1 RRQSYEL
8 NERGLFNAEYAD
20 VFGIPFDFTAKPV
33 IGPPQRPPQTVQV
46 KALSPER
53 DHAEIR
59 FPRVAG
65 YLTELGNDKLEAAF
79 TADSRLEL
87 TPVLVGPT
95 ITHNQGIIGEGHDL
109 TVDHL
114 DQVRQSTVLYELTK
128 RLLFTHWRDADG
140 DPELHLFGQLKR
152 IARQWLTDCL
162 VCKGNTYPA
171 QLMIADL
178 ADRACEKIAVAV
190 TRAQLADQQPVKAM
204 LDPYNPTGSTG
215 HVNFTTSRTQR
226 YEPDKAKGRC
236 HLNWAILD
244 STWEGEFCR
253 VLDSHPKVLA
263 WVKNR
268 ALGFEVP
275 YRLGG
280 VPRKYVP
287 DFIVL
292 MDDGGGADDA
302 LHLVVEVKGFRADD
316 AQAKKEAMDTYWI
329 PGVNAHG
336 CHGRWGFLELR
347 DPFDMEVE
355 LDRVGRSQRRAFA
368 DPVTRDE
375 ALRLLRSHK
384 VMLAEKFGIAELA
397 LFGSVARNQAKVG
410 SDIDVLVGFHETPA
424 SSALS
429 GAESYLESIFG
440 RRIDLVT
447 RKELRSEFR
456 PFV

>member
-1 RRQSYEL
+1 M
-8 NERGLFNAEYAD
+8 
-20 VFGIPFDFTAKPV
+20 
-33 IGPPQRPPQTVQV
+33 
-46 KALSPER
+46 
-53 DHAEIR
+53 
-59 FPRVAG
+59 AG
-65 YLTELGNDKLEAAF
+65 YRAELANEKLEAAF
-79 TADSRLEL
+79 TEDSRLEL
-87 TPVLVGPT
+87 TPELVGPT

-109 TVDHL
+109 TVEHL
-114 DQVRQSTVLYELTK
+114 DRVRDSTLLYELTR
-128 RLLFTHWRDADG
+128 RLLLEHWRDANG
-140 DPELHLFGQLKR
+140 EPELHLFGQLKR
-152 IARQWLTDCL
+152 ITRQWLTGYL
-162 VCKGNTYPA
+162 VCKGNTYRA

-178 ADRACEKIAVAV
+178 ANRACEKITAAV
-190 TRAQLADQQPVKAM
+190 TRAQLAERQPVKAM
-204 LDPYNPTGSTG
+204 LDPYNPTGTTR

-226 YEPDKAKGRC
+226 YATTGRC

-292 MDDGGGADDA
+292 MDDGRGGDDA
-302 LHLVVEVKGFRADD
+302 LHLVVEVKGFRAED

-355 LDRVGRSQRRAFA
+355 FDRVARSQGRAFA
-368 DPVTRDE
+368 GPVTREE

-384 VMLAEKFGIAELA
+384 VILAQRFGIAELA
-397 LFGSVARNQAKVG
+397 LFGSVARDQAKVG

-429 GAESYLESIFG
+429 GAESYLENLFG

-447 RKELRSEFR
+447 RRALRSEFR
-456 PFV
+456 PFVEREAIHV